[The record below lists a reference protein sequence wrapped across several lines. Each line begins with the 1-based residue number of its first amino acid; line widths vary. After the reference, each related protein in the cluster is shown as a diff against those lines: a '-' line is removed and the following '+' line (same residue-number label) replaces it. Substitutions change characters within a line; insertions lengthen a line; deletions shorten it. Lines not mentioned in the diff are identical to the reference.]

1 MGKSWLGG
9 WLLAPFLFTLYL
21 LSSLLRFMNVQ
32 VSDVYTRPFGEPDTD
47 FALRWLPSPG
57 MGTDPL
63 GSATTGTAGHRGGT
77 TPGVASEG

>member
-1 MGKSWLGG
+1 MSKCL
-9 WLLAPFLFTLYL
+9 
-21 LSSLLRFMNVQ
+21 M
-32 VSDVYTRPFGEPDTD
+32 YTRPFGEPDTD

-77 TPGVASEG
+77 RPGVASEG